1 MSAWRFILRS
11 LLHHWRINAA
21 VAMGVMAATAVLTG
35 ALLVGDSVRGSLKTL
50 ALDRLGK
57 IDEVLVTD
65 RFFRAELA
73 EELARDPR
81 FKQHFNAAT
90 PAILFPQGTVEHRGD
105 ERTMR
110 AGGVTVVGCD
120 EAFWKLGQAVGRPSQ
135 LPGDGEIVLNA
146 PLAADLGVKV
156 GDEVVLRLPKVFQVP
171 ADSALGKKADRV
183 RSLAG
188 LKVVAIVPS
197 ESLGWFSL
205 RPSQSVPR
213 NAYVSLTSLQEA
225 LEQDGRVNAVLVPS
239 DRNTDPYDDVASR
252 TLAEILRPPFEDYGF
267 RITPVRRTFQAPGS
281 DDEQVIYD
289 YFSFTSDTM
298 MFEPAAEMAA
308 LQSLTAD
315 LAQPVFTYLANSI
328 SKVAD
333 DDPASANLP
342 ASPSS
347 PITAIDS
354 IPQLGP
360 LLENGKPIE
369 LADDEIVLSSW
380 AAADLAARPGDKIR
394 VSFFEPETTHGETVE
409 RSEDFTLKAIVPL
422 TEPAEPFR
430 RNRPPRFDQ
439 PPTLANDPDL
449 TPEVPGITDQAS
461 IADWD
466 APFPFDYKRIRPQDD
481 DYWENHRT
489 TPKAFISLAA
499 GQRLWRSRFG
509 QVTSFRIP
517 ARDGLTEDRIK
528 ENFLDQLARDKAK
541 LGFEFIPVK
550 RQGLQASSGTT
561 PFDMLF
567 LALSFF
573 IITAALMLV
582 SLLFRLGIEQRA
594 REIGTLLAVGLRQ
607 RLTGR
612 LLVTE
617 GALVAAIGGLAGVIV
632 GVGYA
637 WLMIIGLHTIWVG
650 AVTTAFLELHIGP
663 LSLVIGYS
671 SGVIVSVLTI
681 AWSIRATRRISMRR
695 LLSGQASQ
703 AVELVGNP
711 RRESSTLGSREVARP
726 MKTYRVLK
734 SEKVSPAVIHERFAG
749 KARGELLR
757 AIHNPDHSDTAIQT
771 LKAILIAQGM
781 TAEQIESFRYS
792 SDELDV
798 LPLAKR
804 PSIEEALRR
813 PKRWRV
819 VYRSIQILTFVC
831 FVSFIVFP
839 GSALT
844 TALLAAALLL
854 FFPIKL
860 AAWCWPAR
868 ILLLR
873 PFDTKDVSK
882 WLKRFIRRN
891 VTFSG
896 HVFTL
901 ADQHLNESL
910 FVYLTSFV
918 PLGPEGLIELLLYPW
933 SKRSRRRIYIKNA
946 SDFLALKSRL
956 ESRWLLNT
964 FWTNSW
970 WDKIRKIRAVD
981 RWWQR
986 CIDLLAA
993 SCDVI
998 LVDLSLVKA
1007 GTRWELSKIRNQNL
1021 DAKSI
1026 FIVQKEQIELGRTI
1040 LADYWPAEALPE
1052 VYAYDEKGRL
1062 ENSDAFGH
1070 RFANVLARA
1079 RPPFTGTPRVYVWA
1093 IVSLFTWPIPWIGL
1107 PISLLSWLNISRSE
1121 GRLRGKRLVQATAF
1135 LSVLAWAGMLAIV
1148 ARRSGG
1154 ETQAGAFVGAGA
1166 SVLAALLVAIWIR
1179 FRSIDGRAATVT
1191 NRFVLAKLAARNAGR
1206 NPSRSTMTIALIAT
1220 ASFLIVAMSSF
1231 RLAPTEEGTGG
1242 FDLLA
1247 ESSQPVFADLN
1258 TADGRKD
1265 LLADKAAILDGGSVL
1280 SLRVKPG
1287 DNASCNNLYKAA
1299 QPRVLGVTPTMIEH
1313 FDRAGVHGFSWAG
1326 SAAKT
1331 DEQRANP
1338 WQLLGAS
1345 TVTTGDAVPV
1355 VLDKNTAMYSLQ
1367 LYKGIGEE
1375 FTFTY
1380 DNVNEVRFRVVGLL
1394 SNSIL
1399 QGSLLV
1405 GEADFVKRFPQ
1416 VSGYN
1421 YFLIT
1426 SPPGKSDQVTE
1437 VLEDKLSDQ
1446 GFDAASSYK
1455 LLEQLLAVQN
1465 TYLST
1470 FQSLG
1475 ALGLLLGTFGL
1486 AAVQLR
1492 SVLERRGEL
1501 ALLRAA
1507 GFRRRRLSQMVLLEN
1522 TFLLLGGL
1530 SIGIFAALL
1539 SVLPHMLLG
1548 GATIPL
1554 LDLTVML
1561 TLVLTAGLLSGLLA
1575 ARATLRAPLLS
1586 ALRGE

>member
-11 LLHHWRINAA
+11 LSHHWRINAA

-35 ALLVGDSVRGSLKTL
+35 ALLVGDSVRGSLRTL
-50 ALDRLGK
+50 ALDRLGQ
-57 IDEVLVTD
+57 IDEVLVTEH
-65 RFFRAELA
+65 FFRAELA
-73 EELARDPR
+73 NELASDSR
-81 FKQHFNAAT
+81 FKQYFTAAT
-90 PAILFPQGTVEHRGD
+90 PAILFPQGTVEHRTD

-120 EAFWKLGQAVGRPSQ
+120 EAFWKLGRAIGRPSR

-146 PLAADLGVKV
+146 PLAEDLGVKV
-156 GDEVVLRLPKVFQVP
+156 GDEVVLRLPKVSQVP

-188 LKVVAIVPS
+188 LKVVAIVPA
-197 ESLGWFSL
+197 ESLGRFSL

-213 NAYVSLTSLQEA
+213 NAYVSLTSLQDA
-225 LEQDGRVNAVLVPS
+225 LQQEGRVNSVLVSS
-239 DRNTDPYDDVASR
+239 DRETNRNDDSPSR
-252 TLAEILRPPFEDYGF
+252 ALAEILRPKFEDYGF
-267 RITPVRRTFQAPGS
+267 RITHVRRTFHAPGS
-281 DDEQVIYD
+281 DEEQLIYD

-298 MFEPAAEMAA
+298 MFEPAAEMTA

-328 SKVAD
+328 SKIAD
-333 DDPASANLP
+333 DAVNDPASAKSTGIP
-342 ASPSS
+342 YSTIA
-347 PITAIDS
+347 AIDS

-380 AAADLAARPGDKIR
+380 AADDLAAQPGDKIR
-394 VSFFEPETTHGETVE
+394 VSYFEPETTHGETVE

-466 APFPFDYKRIRPQDD
+466 APFPFDYKRIRKQDD

-509 QVTSFRIP
+509 QVTSLRIP
-517 ARDGLTEDRIK
+517 ARDGLTEDRIQEK
-528 ENFLDQLARDKAK
+528 FLDQLARDRVK

-573 IITAALMLV
+573 IITAAVMLV
-582 SLLFRLGIEQRA
+582 ALLFRLGIEQRA
-594 REIGTLLAVGLRQ
+594 PEIGTLLAVGLRQ

-612 LLVTE
+612 LLVAE
-617 GALVAAIGGLAGVIV
+617 GALVAAIGGLAGVIL

-637 WLMIIGLHTIWVG
+637 WLMIVGLHTIWVG

-681 AWSIRATRRISMRR
+681 AWSIRATRRVSVRR
-695 LLSGQASQ
+695 LLSGQASASGGAIGRRQ
-703 AVELVGNP
+703 SIVLV
-711 RRESSTLGSREVARP
+711 
-726 MKTYRVLK
+726 VL
-734 SEKVSPAVIHERFAG
+734 
-749 KARGELLR
+749 
-757 AIHNPDHSDTAIQT
+757 T
-771 LKAILIAQGM
+771 
-781 TAEQIESFRYS
+781 
-792 SDELDV
+792 
-798 LPLAKR
+798 
-804 PSIEEALRR
+804 
-813 PKRWRV
+813 
-819 VYRSIQILTFVC
+819 
-831 FVSFIVFP
+831 
-839 GSALT
+839 
-844 TALLAAALLL
+844 LLAAMALL
-854 FFPIKL
+854 
-860 AAWCWPAR
+860 
-868 ILLLR
+868 
-873 PFDTKDVSK
+873 V
-882 WLKRFIRRN
+882 
-891 VTFSG
+891 V
-896 HVFTL
+896 
-901 ADQHLNESL
+901 
-910 FVYLTSFV
+910 
-918 PLGPEGLIELLLYPW
+918 
-933 SKRSRRRIYIKNA
+933 
-946 SDFLALKSRL
+946 
-956 ESRWLLNT
+956 
-964 FWTNSW
+964 
-970 WDKIRKIRAVD
+970 AV
-981 RWWQR
+981 
-986 CIDLLAA
+986 
-993 SCDVI
+993 
-998 LVDLSLVKA
+998 
-1007 GTRWELSKIRNQNL
+1007 
-1021 DAKSI
+1021 
-1026 FIVQKEQIELGRTI
+1026 
-1040 LADYWPAEALPE
+1040 
-1052 VYAYDEKGRL
+1052 
-1062 ENSDAFGH
+1062 
-1070 RFANVLARA
+1070 VLAIA
-1079 RPPFTGTPRVYVWA
+1079 
-1093 IVSLFTWPIPWIGL
+1093 
-1107 PISLLSWLNISRSE
+1107 
-1121 GRLRGKRLVQATAF
+1121 AT
-1135 LSVLAWAGMLAIV
+1135 ML
-1148 ARRSGG
+1148 GG
-1154 ETQAGAFVGAGA
+1154 EAQAGAFVGSGA
-1166 SVLAALLVAIWIR
+1166 SVLTALLIFSWVRLKAGGVGSMASTGGMMLAR
-1179 FRSIDGRAATVT
+1179 LAT
-1191 NRFVLAKLAARNAGR
+1191 RNAGR

-1258 TADGRKD
+1258 TAEGRKD

-1313 FDRAGVHGFSWAG
+1313 FNRAGVHGFSWAG
-1326 SAAKT
+1326 SGAST
-1331 DEQRANP
+1331 DKQRANP

-1345 TVTTGDAVPV
+1345 TVTSGDAVPV

-1421 YFLIT
+1421 YFLIQ

-1446 GFDAASSYK
+1446 GFDAASTYK

-1539 SVLPHMLLG
+1539 SVLPHMLIG
-1548 GATIPL
+1548 GAFIPL
-1554 LDLTVML
+1554 VDLTVML

-1575 ARATLRAPLLS
+1575 ARATLRAPLLA